1 MTDLLR
7 FYVIFRP
14 AEGKEDTPASP
25 CQTVLAV
32 SMDDS
37 LQYRCAGTIQAA
49 IERYIDHIGGK
60 QPVHGTEAS
69 SVLSGL
75 DDDERPKQKDAQKDA
90 QKGESARFPKPQ
102 LLISVQTP
110 QHQRR

>member
-1 MTDLLR
+1 VTDLLR

-49 IERYIDHIGGK
+49 IEKYIDHIGGK

-75 DDDERPKQKDAQKDA
+75 DDDERPKQKDAQK
-90 QKGESARFPKPQ
+90 GESARFPKPQ
-102 LLISVQTP
+102 LLISVQP
-110 QHQRR
+110 LQHQRR